1 MSLPAADRAYR
12 HTKGL
17 ILSGTVAGG
26 DLLSEVAVADEL
38 GISRTPVHEAFL
50 RLESENLLALAPR
63 RGASVVPMAAEEARD
78 VLEMREAIECST
90 ARRALSAGPLSPE
103 TIAEL
108 HQNLERQRE
117 TAADGAEG
125 EFPELDTEFH
135 AILIRASRNAT
146 AVQFTELLRDRQHRL
161 RRQLL
166 QVGPEEI
173 ASAMAEHQQM
183 LAAAEAADA
192 DELCRLITAHIRRH
206 RGVL

>member
-12 HTKGL
+12 HTKSL
-17 ILSGTVAGG
+17 ILSGAAVGG
-26 DLLSEVAVADEL
+26 AVLSEVAVADEL

-63 RGASVVPMAAEEARD
+63 RGASVVPMAPDESRD

-90 ARRALSAGPLSPE
+90 ARRALSAGPVSPE
-103 TIAEL
+103 VLDEMHRNLAE
-108 HQNLERQRE
+108 QRE
-117 TAADGAEG
+117 TAGDGADGR
-125 EFPELDTEFH
+125 FPDLDTEFH
-135 AILIRASRNAT
+135 LILVRASRNAT
-146 AVQFTELLRDRQHRL
+146 AVQFSELLRDRQHRL

-166 QVGPEEI
+166 QVGAEEI
-173 ASAMAEHQQM
+173 TSALAEHELM
-183 LAAAEAADA
+183 AAAAGAGDA